1 MLTEVRIKS
10 LYQNIENLLFIFI
23 FFISFVISLIIF
35 LSLSGYLLNLGQV
48 EDVSILISINFFLI
62 ILLILI
68 SLNKIFKIFIEKKL
82 KSKFRIQF
90 TSLFIIIS
98 FIPTSLITIFSLV
111 FFDQGVKN
119 WFNDKISRVI
129 DGSKEI
135 SESYFNEHKNS
146 IKKDILFINNELSS
160 EEVFFFTN
168 RERLTEFLNYFVE
181 VRELDEAII
190 FESSGQ
196 LLAKVGS
203 FLAETETAPPLWT
216 FFIADEGDIAV
227 FPNNDQTKVRALL
240 KIQRALPTY
249 LYIGKNVDSNVLSR
263 VESVNKTALEYV
275 NVTNKLDDFQHQF
288 NKLFLAINFLMIIL
302 STWFGLKF
310 SSRILGPILSIIKDT
325 EKIIQDN
332 FSSKIRVIEGNNEF
346 NFLSKVLNKMIEKL
360 KVQKNKLLKAK
371 ETINLRRKFTE
382 KIINE
387 ISNAIIYID
396 TNNKILLMNKKTE
409 EFLGPNTKNN
419 FFKINRNLSSEIKK
433 FKNSINDH
441 KVVQIKHL
449 IVGKIKILNLNLSK
463 VYENKLFKGVLLS
476 IDDITELVSAQKN
489 VAWSNIARYM
499 AHEIKNP
506 LTPIKLSAQRIENSV
521 KDKKVSDADF
531 FNNCTSTIVRQV
543 NSIESLVS
551 EFSNFARMPERK
563 LKLVSLDNLILNQV
577 NTQKIAN
584 KNAEFKLKIKPKKIN
599 ISCDFNQINRLFMN
613 ILKNS
618 IESNSKKKKK
628 VHITV
633 SKKSNFFLVDIEDN
647 GDGFPKNREK
657 LFEPYITHKLNG
669 TGLGLAICK
678 KIVEDHNGE
687 IDLLDGD
694 SLGGALVRIKLFKNI
709 NIYD

>member
-1 MLTEVRIKS
+1 MLIEIKRKG
-10 LYQNIENLLFIFI
+10 LYQNFENLLFLFI
-23 FFISFVISLIIF
+23 FLISFFISLIIF
-35 LSLSGYLLNLGQV
+35 LSLSGFLLNLGEV
-48 EDVSILISINFFLI
+48 EDVSFLISINFFLI

-68 SLNKIFKIFIEKKL
+68 SLNKIFKIFVEKKL

-98 FIPTSLITIFSLV
+98 LIPTSLITIFSLI

-160 EEVFFFTN
+160 EEVFFFTD
-168 RERLTEFLNYFVE
+168 RERLTEFLNYFIE

-203 FLAETETAPPLWT
+203 FLVESETAPPLWT

-240 KIQRALPTY
+240 KIQRAVPTY

-275 NVTNKLDDFQHQF
+275 NVTNKLDDFQYQF
-288 NKLFLAINFLMIIL
+288 NKLFLAINFLMILL
-302 STWFGLKF
+302 SIWFGLKF
-310 SSRILGPILSIIKDT
+310 SSKILGPILSIIKDS

-346 NFLSKVLNKMIEKL
+346 NFLSRVLNKMIEKL

-382 KIINE
+382 KIIDE
-387 ISNAIIYID
+387 VSNAIIYID

-433 FKNSINDH
+433 FKNTKYDH
-441 KVVQIKHL
+441 KEVQIKHL
-449 IVGKIKILNLNLSK
+449 ILGKLKILNLNLSK
-463 VYENKLFKGVLLS
+463 IYEKKLLKGILLS

-489 VAWSNIARYM
+489 AAWSNIARYM

-506 LTPIKLSAQRIENSV
+506 LTPIKLSAQRIESSV
-521 KDKKVSDADF
+521 KNRKVSNTEF
-531 FNNCTSTIVRQV
+531 FTNCTSTIVRQV
-543 NSIESLVS
+543 NSIENLVS
-551 EFSNFARMPERK
+551 EFSNFARMPDRN
-563 LKLVSLDNLILNQV
+563 LKLASLDNIILNQI
-577 NTQKIAN
+577 NTQKITH
-584 KNAEFKLKIKPKKIN
+584 KNVEFKLQIKPKKIN
-599 ISCDFNQINRLFMN
+599 INCDFNQINRLFMN

-618 IESNSKKKKK
+618 VESISKKKKK
-628 VHITV
+628 VNITV
-633 SKKSNFFLVDIEDN
+633 LKKSNFFLVDIEDN

-657 LFEPYITHKLNG
+657 LFEPYITNKLNG

-678 KIVEDHNGE
+678 KIIEDHNGE
-687 IDLLDGD
+687 IQLLDGV
-694 SLGGALVRIKLFKNI
+694 SLGGALVRIKLYKST

>member
-1 MLTEVRIKS
+1 MLTEVKIKN

-275 NVTNKLDDFQHQF
+275 NVTNKLDDFQYQF

-310 SSRILGPILSIIKDT
+310 SSRILGPILSIIKDS

-419 FFKINRNLSSEIKK
+419 FFKKNRNLSSEIKK
-433 FKNSINDH
+433 FKNSKNDH

-521 KDKKVSDADF
+521 KDRKASDTDF
-531 FNNCTSTIVRQV
+531 FTNCTSTIVRQV
-543 NSIESLVS
+543 NSIENLVS

-577 NTQKIAN
+577 NAQKIAN

>member
-1 MLTEVRIKS
+1 MLTEVKIKS

-35 LSLSGYLLNLGQV
+35 LSLSGFLLNLGQV

-168 RERLTEFLNYFVE
+168 RERLTEFLNYFIE
-181 VRELDEAII
+181 VRDLDEAII

-275 NVTNKLDDFQHQF
+275 NVTNKLDDFQYQF

-419 FFKINRNLSSEIKK
+419 FFKKNRNLSSEIKK
-433 FKNSINDH
+433 FKNSKNDH

-521 KDKKVSDADF
+521 KDRKVSDTDF
-531 FNNCTSTIVRQV
+531 FTNCTSTIVRQV
-543 NSIESLVS
+543 NSIENLVS

>member
-1 MLTEVRIKS
+1 MLTEVKIKS

-23 FFISFVISLIIF
+23 FLISFVISLIIF

-190 FESSGQ
+190 FENSGQ

-227 FPNNDQTKVRALL
+227 FPNKDQTKVRALL

-275 NVTNKLDDFQHQF
+275 NVTNKLDDFQYQF

-521 KDKKVSDADF
+521 KDKKGSDADF

-543 NSIESLVS
+543 NSIENLVS

>member
-1 MLTEVRIKS
+1 MLTEVKIKS

-275 NVTNKLDDFQHQF
+275 NVTNKLDDFQYQF

-543 NSIESLVS
+543 NSIENLVS

>member
-1 MLTEVRIKS
+1 MLTEVKIKN

-275 NVTNKLDDFQHQF
+275 NVTNKLDDFQYQF

-543 NSIESLVS
+543 NSIENLVS

>member
-1 MLTEVRIKS
+1 MLTEVKIKS

-275 NVTNKLDDFQHQF
+275 NVTNKLDDFQYQF

-521 KDKKVSDADF
+521 KDKKGSDADF

-543 NSIESLVS
+543 NSIENLVS

-647 GDGFPKNREK
+647 GNGFPKNREK

>member
-1 MLTEVRIKS
+1 MLTEVKIKS

-275 NVTNKLDDFQHQF
+275 NVTNKLDDFQYQF

-521 KDKKVSDADF
+521 KDRKVSDTDF

-543 NSIESLVS
+543 NSIENLVS

>member
-275 NVTNKLDDFQHQF
+275 NVTNKLDDFQYQF

>member
-1 MLTEVRIKS
+1 MLTEVKIKS

-275 NVTNKLDDFQHQF
+275 NVTNKLDDFQYQF

-489 VAWSNIARYM
+489 AAWSNIARYM

-543 NSIESLVS
+543 NSIENLVS

-599 ISCDFNQINRLFMN
+599 ISCDYNQINRLFMN

>member
-1 MLTEVRIKS
+1 MLTEVKIKN

-168 RERLTEFLNYFVE
+168 RERLTEFLNYFIE
-181 VRELDEAII
+181 VRDLDEAII

-275 NVTNKLDDFQHQF
+275 NVTNKLDDFQYQF

-310 SSRILGPILSIIKDT
+310 SSRILGPILSIIKDS

-419 FFKINRNLSSEIKK
+419 FFKKNRNLSSEIKK
-433 FKNSINDH
+433 FKNSKNDH

-521 KDKKVSDADF
+521 KDRKVSDTDF
-531 FNNCTSTIVRQV
+531 FTNCTSTIVRQV
-543 NSIESLVS
+543 NSIENLVS

-687 IDLLDGD
+687 IDLLDGV

>member
-1 MLTEVRIKS
+1 MLTEVKIKS

-275 NVTNKLDDFQHQF
+275 NVTNKLDDFQYQF

-521 KDKKVSDADF
+521 KDKKGSDADF

-543 NSIESLVS
+543 NSIENLVS

>member
-1 MLTEVRIKS
+1 MLTEVKIKS

-48 EDVSILISINFFLI
+48 EDVSILISINFLLI

-275 NVTNKLDDFQHQF
+275 NVTNKLDDFQYQF

-543 NSIESLVS
+543 NSIENLVS

>member
-1 MLTEVRIKS
+1 MLTEVKIKS

-35 LSLSGYLLNLGQV
+35 LSLSGFLLNLGQV

-275 NVTNKLDDFQHQF
+275 NVTNKLDDFQYQF

-543 NSIESLVS
+543 NSIENLVS

>member
-1 MLTEVRIKS
+1 MLTEVKIKN

-48 EDVSILISINFFLI
+48 EDVSILISINFLLI

-275 NVTNKLDDFQHQF
+275 NVTNKLDDFQYQF

-521 KDKKVSDADF
+521 KDKKGSDADF

-543 NSIESLVS
+543 NSIENLVS

>member
-1 MLTEVRIKS
+1 MLTEVKIKS

-35 LSLSGYLLNLGQV
+35 LSLSGFLLNLGQV

-275 NVTNKLDDFQHQF
+275 NVTNKLDDFQYQF

-419 FFKINRNLSSEIKK
+419 FFKKNRNLSSEIKK
-433 FKNSINDH
+433 FKNSKNDH

-489 VAWSNIARYM
+489 AAWSNIARYM

-521 KDKKVSDADF
+521 KDRKASDTDF
-531 FNNCTSTIVRQV
+531 FTNCTSTIVRQV
-543 NSIESLVS
+543 NSIENLVS

-577 NTQKIAN
+577 NAQKIAN
-584 KNAEFKLKIKPKKIN
+584 KNAEFKLKVKPKKIN
-599 ISCDFNQINRLFMN
+599 INCDFNQINRLFMN

-628 VHITV
+628 VHITA